1 MKVLK
6 MLIILFG
13 FILLNIYLFV
23 RGWQAFPSH
32 VWLHIIY
39 TVSFIFASMAMFVS
53 VFLGNRLPLWV
64 SRILDLVGGY
74 WIILFIFLVV
84 AVLIG
89 DIARMAN
96 HFFGIYPE
104 WVRMHYDQVKIYYL
118 IVVAFVV
125 VSISMIGYY
134 NFINPRITKLT
145 VDIEKPNLNND
156 SFKVIVASDIHLGHL
171 IRKGR
176 LEKWVALINKQKPDL
191 ILIAGDVFDHNLKA
205 VFAQNM
211 DQTLASLS
219 APFGVYAIPGN
230 HDYYAGIEEVVQ
242 YLQRSGI
249 HVLRDSV
256 VTIDQ
261 KIILIGRDDLSNKNR
276 KPLKS
281 IVQGLNRN
289 LPWILMDHQPS
300 AFNESIDNR
309 VDIHFSGHTHN
320 GQFFPVS
327 WMVSKIYPLAYGY
340 KKMGSTHFYVS
351 SGLGLWGAAIRLGTH
366 SEIVQITI
374 R

>member
-6 MLIILFG
+6 MLIILIG

-23 RGWQAFPSH
+23 RGWQVFPSH
-32 VWLHIIY
+32 TWLHIIY
-39 TVSFIFASMAMFVS
+39 SVFFVFASTAFFMS
-53 VFLGNRLPLWV
+53 VFLGNRLPLWM
-64 SRILDLVGGY
+64 SRILDLIGGY
-74 WIILFIFLVV
+74 WMILFIFFIV

-89 DIARMAN
+89 DISRVAN
-96 HFFGIYPE
+96 HFFGIYPD
-104 WVRMHYDQVKIYYL
+104 WVRTHYDQVKIYYL
-118 IVVAFVV
+118 IVIAFFA
-125 VSISMIGYY
+125 VSISFIGYY
-134 NFINPRITKLT
+134 NFNNPRITHITL
-145 VDIEKPNLNND
+145 DIDKPKQNNSD
-156 SFKVIVASDIHLGHL
+156 IKVIVVSDIHLGHL

-176 LEKWVALINKQKPDL
+176 LEKWVALINKQKPEL

-205 VFAQNM
+205 VYAQNM
-211 DQTLASLS
+211 DQTLSKLS
-219 APFGVYAIPGN
+219 APYGVYAIPGN
-230 HDYYAGIEEVVQ
+230 HDYFAGIEDAVQ
-242 YLQRSGI
+242 YLQNAGI

-256 VTIDQ
+256 VTVDQ
-261 KIILIGRDDLSNKNR
+261 KLVLIGRDDLTNRNR

-281 IVQGLNRN
+281 IVQGVSRN
-289 LPWILMDHQPS
+289 LPWIVLDHQPS
-300 AFNESIDNR
+300 AFNESIDNK

-327 WMVSKIYPLAYGY
+327 WVVSKIYPLAYGY
-340 KKMGSTHFYVS
+340 KKMDNTHFYVS